1 MENEEKKVEETIE
14 NEVNANEGKEEK
26 FEFANETEKSK
37 KEPIKI
43 GLKMAVCGIVLLIVA
58 VLLISFVIGKGISQR
73 YNGPTDDKYGW
84 PAVNYKK
91 PIIYI
96 YPTEKTDIIVKL
108 GNPEKLICSYPK
120 YEEEWDVT
128 ANPDGTLI
136 DNKTG
141 RNLYSL
147 YWEGKDAIETD
158 MKEGFVV
165 KGEDSAKFLEEKLEV
180 LGLNYK
186 EAEEFI
192 VYWLPQLE
200 ANKYNYIRFASME
213 EIEEYMPLEFS
224 KKPDSLIRILMQF
237 KGLNEKIEVK
247 EQKLE
252 TPKREGFVAVEWGG
266 TELK

>member
-14 NEVNANEGKEEK
+14 DEVKVNEEKGEK
-26 FEFANETEKSK
+26 FEFVNETEKSK

-43 GLKMAVCGIVLLIVA
+43 GLTMAVCGIVLLIVS
-58 VLLISFVIGKGISQR
+58 VLLISFVIGKGIT
-73 YNGPTDDKYGW
+73 NGPSNLGYG
-84 PAVNYKK
+84 PLEKK
-91 PIIYI
+91 PVIYL

-120 YEEEWDVT
+120 YEGEWNVT
-128 ANPDGTLI
+128 ANPDGTLV

-147 YWEGKDAIETD
+147 YWEGKDAIVTD

-165 KGEDSAKFLEEKLEV
+165 KGKDSAKFLEEKLEV

-237 KGLNEKIEVK
+237 KGLDEKIEVK

-252 TPKREGFVAVEWGG
+252 TPRREGFVAVEWGG

>member
-1 MENEEKKVEETIE
+1 MEEDNKKEETIE
-14 NEVNANEGKEEK
+14 KNEVKNENEVKKEK
-26 FEFANETEKSK
+26 N
-37 KEPIKI
+37 EPIKI
-43 GLKMAVCGIVLLIVA
+43 SLKLAVILTILI
-58 VLLISFVIGKGISQR
+58 LIIYWLIIFAFIKAKQGNCEIK
-73 YNGPTDDKYGW
+73 YNNSGMIYDY
-84 PAVNYKK
+84 K
-91 PIIYI
+91 PIIYL
-96 YPTEKTDIIVKL
+96 YPLEKTDITVKL
-108 GNPEKLICSYPK
+108 GNPEKLICSYPR
-120 YEEEWDVT
+120 YEDSWNVT
-128 ANPDGTLI
+128 ANPDGTLV

-147 YWEGKDAIETD
+147 YWEGKDVIGTD

-165 KGEDSAKFLEEKLEV
+165 KGEDSAKFLEEKLEI

-192 VYWLPQLE
+192 VYWLPKLE

-213 EIEEYMPLEFS
+213 EIEAYMPLEFS
-224 KKPDSLIRILMQF
+224 VKPDSLIRILMQF
-237 KGLNEKIEVK
+237 KGVDEKIEVK